1 MGVVLLG
8 GLVEAGVDG
17 EADLCAAERGKGL
30 AEGNR
35 FGFGGEGSVCQRP
48 KGRRESLKWKES
60 VVAG

>member
-1 MGVVLLG
+1 
-8 GLVEAGVDG
+8 LVEAGVDG

-35 FGFGGEGSVCQRP
+35 FGFGGEGSVCQRL